1 MVYTAACGK
10 KYMLFD
16 LSTYEGIVS
25 FIFTIITAILALP
38 TAYMTVF
45 MLIGLFTRKTY
56 PHVQRKGNYG
66 VVISARNE
74 EKVVGNL
81 IASVRGNDYPQQR
94 LTIFVIAHNCTDKTA
109 QVARQAGAVVYEYN
123 NPDERTKG
131 YALKYL
137 FSQIEKDYGI
147 QTFDGYL
154 MLDADNIVS
163 ENYVDKMNDAFMY
176 WKGQS
181 AITSFR
187 NSKNFG
193 QNVMSGLYGLH
204 FVSGCRYESRGR
216 TVCGCSARV
225 QGTGFLIPSFIL
237 KDGWKY
243 VTLTEDWEFTADQI
257 LEGNRIRYCDEA
269 EFWDEQPTTTKI
281 MLRQRLRWAKGH
293 LLVFFG
299 KSRQLFCSLFR
310 RKTKCRGS
318 AYDILAC
325 IIPYAVIGLFAGIIQ
340 FILLSPLFG
349 VPFLNGQS
357 VGECAQSNWVSWVI
371 YLAAAYLSY
380 AVPAA
385 LLFIVERKRIRGLS
399 AGRKVAIVLLWPL
412 FNLLNLPLQVV
423 ALFKKVEWKVIPHEA
438 AITHETLNEQVRQA
452 EQAQQVAATKAR
464 PQDVKEK

>member
-1 MVYTAACGK
+1 MVYAAACGK

-56 PHVQRKGNYG
+56 PHVQNKGNYG

-193 QNVMSGLYGLH
+193 QNV
-204 FVSGCRYESRGR
+204 
-216 TVCGCSARV
+216 
-225 QGTGFLIPSFIL
+225 
-237 KDGWKY
+237 
-243 VTLTEDWEFTADQI
+243 TL
-257 LEGNRIRYCDEA
+257 LGN
-269 EFWDEQPTTTKI
+269 
-281 MLRQRLRWAKGH
+281 
-293 LLVFFG
+293 V
-299 KSRQLFCSLFR
+299 
-310 RKTKCRGS
+310 
-318 AYDILAC
+318 
-325 IIPYAVIGLFAGIIQ
+325 
-340 FILLSPLFG
+340 
-349 VPFLNGQS
+349 
-357 VGECAQSNWVSWVI
+357 
-371 YLAAAYLSY
+371 
-380 AVPAA
+380 
-385 LLFIVERKRIRGLS
+385 
-399 AGRKVAIVLLWPL
+399 
-412 FNLLNLPLQVV
+412 QVV
-423 ALFKKVEWKVIPHEA
+423 L
-438 AITHETLNEQVRQA
+438 
-452 EQAQQVAATKAR
+452 
-464 PQDVKEK
+464 PQK